1 MYIHL
6 YGIQILNPCLHGRIS
21 CTRNLRESL
30 SGRCQ
35 PQPPI
40 SMPHHP
46 ETAAAPFPPPPAAP
60 KERSV
65 PPSAPPSTGCPQ
77 YSAAS
82 VRRRR
87 PSRAH
92 LLLRSQ
98 STYVR

>member
-6 YGIQILNPCLHGRIS
+6 SEIQILNPCLHGRIS
-21 CTRNLRESL
+21 CSRNLRESL
-30 SGRCQ
+30 GGRCE

-46 ETAAAPFPPPPAAP
+46 ETAAAPFPPPPVAP
-60 KERSV
+60 KARSV
-65 PPSAPPSTGCPQ
+65 QPSAPPSTGCPRC
-77 YSAAS
+77 SAAS
-82 VRRRR
+82 VRHLR

-98 STYVR
+98 ST